1 MANPTLTH
9 PTDDDLE
16 IAPTVAAAGSGEGSG
31 RLIQAKPRLLVVD
44 DVADNRSVLARRFE
58 RRDFDVVEAEGGARA
73 LELIEAGG
81 FDAVLLDVMMPD
93 VGGLDVLRKVRLVHS
108 PESLPIIMVTANAQS
123 GDIVEALGL
132 GANDY
137 VVKPVNFAVAMARV
151 KAQVERKR
159 ASEALALANAAL
171 TQSNEQLRNEIV
183 NRKRSEARTQYLAYH
198 DALTGLG
205 NRHMFQE
212 ELQIALKE
220 PRTRGHFLA
229 ILLAD
234 LNGFKT
240 VNDTHGHSVGDA
252 LLKTLAS
259 RMLDSLGNS
268 VFIARLGGD
277 QFAILQSAP
286 KQPEAAMALAD
297 RLLELIAEPCL
308 IDGRRLVVSASIGIV
323 VADAAHEDI
332 DSLVKSADL
341 AMGRAKADGAG
352 AYRVFEPTMDAA
364 AQEAL
369 RFKADMR
376 KALANGDFQLHYQPI
391 VATQSRRVI
400 GCEALLRWKHQERGW
415 VSPGAF
421 IPIAEST
428 SLIGPLGEWVL
439 RQACA
444 EAAAWPECIKVSVN
458 LSPVQFHND
467 RLVPT
472 VHHALASS
480 GLAPSRLELEITE
493 SVLLEKTERNAT
505 ILRQLRELG
514 VRISLDDFGT
524 GFSSLSYLRSFPF
537 DKIKIDQSFIRNLV
551 EDDRSQTIVGAIIGL
566 GASFGM
572 TTTAEGVETQAQAE
586 HLIAKGCTEIQGFY
600 FSKAV
605 PGRDVLALIDTINS
619 RK

>member
-1 MANPTLTH
+1 MANPMLTH
-9 PTDDDLE
+9 AVEGRLE
-16 IAPTVAAAGSGEGSG
+16 AMPSG
-31 RLIQAKPRLLVVD
+31 RGEASRPMIRARPRLLVVD
-44 DVADNRSVLARRFE
+44 DVDDNRSVLVRRFE
-58 RRDFDVVEAEGGARA
+58 KRDFDVVEAEGGARA
-73 LELIEAGG
+73 LELIAAGS
-81 FDAVLLDVMMPD
+81 FDAVLLDVIMPE
-93 VGGLDVLRKVRLVHS
+93 VSGLDVLRKARLHHS
-108 PESLPIIMVTANAQS
+108 PESLPIIMVTANSQS
-123 GDIVEALGL
+123 ADIVEALGM

-137 VVKPVNFAVAMARV
+137 VVKPVNFAVAFARV
-151 KAQVERKR
+151 EAQVERKR

-171 TQSNEQLRNEIV
+171 IQSNEQLRNEIV

-212 ELQIALKE
+212 ELQIALSDS
-220 PRTRGHFLA
+220 RASGHSLA
-229 ILLAD
+229 ILLVD
-234 LNGFKT
+234 VNGFKT

-259 RMLDSLGNS
+259 RMLDGLGNS

-286 KQPEAAMALAD
+286 RQPEAAMALAD
-297 RLLELIAEPCL
+297 KLLELIGRPCL
-308 IDGRRLVVSASIGIV
+308 IDARRLVVSASIGVV
-323 VADAAHEDI
+323 VADAEREDV

-341 AMGRAKADGAG
+341 AMGRAKADGVG
-352 AYRVFEPTMDAA
+352 AYRVFDPAMDAA

-369 RFKADMR
+369 RLKADMR
-376 KALANGDFQLHYQPI
+376 KALANGDFELHYQPI
-391 VATQSRRVI
+391 VATRSGQVI
-400 GCEALLRWKHQERGW
+400 GCEALLRWKHEERGW
-415 VSPGAF
+415 VSPAAF
-421 IPIAEST
+421 IPVAESI

-439 RQACA
+439 RHACI

-472 VHHALASS
+472 VHSALASS
-480 GLAPSRLELEITE
+480 GLAPARLELEITE
-493 SVLLEKTERNAT
+493 SVLLEKNERNAT

-586 HLIAKGCTEIQGFY
+586 HLIGKGCTEIQGFY

-605 PGRDVLALIDTINS
+605 PGREVLRLIDRINN